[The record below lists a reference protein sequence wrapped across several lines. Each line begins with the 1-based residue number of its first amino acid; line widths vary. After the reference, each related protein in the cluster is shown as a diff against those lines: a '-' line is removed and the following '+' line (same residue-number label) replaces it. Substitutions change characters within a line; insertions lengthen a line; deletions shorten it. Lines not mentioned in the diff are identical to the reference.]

1 MKVWE
6 TIKKYRAFLL
16 YAVFGVFT
24 FVVNIEVYGLCYNV
38 LKMSNVISTMIAWFV
53 AVVLAYATN
62 KVWVFDSK
70 SFAPKVLLYELAT
83 FFSCR
88 ILTGILDVT
97 IMYFAVDIMAWNG
110 KLFKL
115 ISNVLVIIL
124 NFIASKLIIFIKK

>member
-1 MKVWE
+1 MKIWE
-6 TIKKYRAFLL
+6 KIKKYRAFLL

-38 LKMSNVISTMIAWFV
+38 LKMSNVISTIIAWFV

-88 ILTGILDVT
+88 ILTGILDVA
-97 IMYFAVDIMAWNG
+97 IMYVAVDIMAWNG

>member
-1 MKVWE
+1 MKLLDK
-6 TIKKYRAFLL
+6 IKKYRAFIL

-24 FVVNIEVYGLCYNV
+24 FIVNIEVYGLCYNV
-38 LKMSNVISTMIAWFV
+38 LQMSNVVSTVIAWFA
-53 AVVLAYATN
+53 AVILAYATN

-70 SFAPKVLLYELAT
+70 SFALKVMLYELAT

-88 ILTGILDVT
+88 ILTGILDVA

-115 ISNVLVIIL
+115 ISNILVIIL
-124 NFIASKLIIFIKK
+124 NFIASKLIIFVKK